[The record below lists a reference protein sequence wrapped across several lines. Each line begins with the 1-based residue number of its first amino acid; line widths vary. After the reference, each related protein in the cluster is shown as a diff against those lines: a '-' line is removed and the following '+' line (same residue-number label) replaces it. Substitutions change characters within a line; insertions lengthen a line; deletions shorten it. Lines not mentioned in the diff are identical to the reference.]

1 MVVVE
6 LESCGGPSPDDG
18 AAGVVIDG
26 IFVFLASHEACV
38 VCFLAVAGSRAPS
51 PEDGM
56 PACEP
61 DSRSEVRHDAFE
73 LVLASCGVDSWPTG
87 QFPLGYL

>member
-1 MVVVE
+1 MAVVE

-18 AAGVVIDG
+18 AAGVVVDG
-26 IFVFLASHEACV
+26 IFVVLAPKEACV
-38 VCFLAVAGSRAPS
+38 VCFLAVPGGGAPS

-61 DSRSEVRHDAFE
+61 DPRSEVGHDDFDI
-73 LVLASCGVDSWPTG
+73 VLASCGVDSWPAG
-87 QFPLGYL
+87 QFPLG